1 MKTGLKAS
9 SITLALIGL
18 AALGVQPVL
27 VSMLIEVAHFSDS
40 GAGYIASADVFGIAA
55 TNAATTLAGHRWNW
69 RKLCVAGLLLMI
81 AGNLASIFS
90 GADAGSLMLSRFAS
104 GLGSGLLISRGY
116 AAAGLA
122 RNPGRMFG
130 YILAVSTAQVAA
142 ASFLLPRWSAT
153 GGVNVVFQ
161 YFVVLAVIGCL
172 FVRWMPAGGAAQP
185 SVGRAGA
192 ASMAECAFALGSAAT
207 LFLGLGIL
215 WPYLMQIGIS
225 AGIGA
230 ESAAIGLSVSQLAA
244 FAGALV
250 AAFGVRWLPAASLLI
265 AGLVVTIASTLLFQT
280 ATTGLG
286 YGLMASGFNGASNT
300 AMVLVMGAVAAA
312 DSDGRLIAAAVTAQ
326 TLGFALGPA
335 LAAAVV
341 TDGSY
346 LVAQVLSAVV
356 VATSL
361 VAALTVMLMRRA
373 RLTTS
378 AAQAAAPSRIITP

>member
-40 GAGYIASADVFGIAA
+40 GAGYIASAEVFGIAA

-69 RKLCVAGLLLMI
+69 RKLCVVGLLLMI

-161 YFVVLAVIGCL
+161 YFVVLAVIGS
-172 FVRWMPAGGAAQP
+172 RPWA
-185 SVGRAGA
+185 GRAQRRWRNA
-192 ASMAECAFALGSAAT
+192 HSPLAPQRRCFSDSAS
-207 LFLGLGIL
+207 
-215 WPYLMQIGIS
+215 
-225 AGIGA
+225 
-230 ESAAIGLSVSQLAA
+230 
-244 FAGALV
+244 
-250 AAFGVRWLPAASLLI
+250 
-265 AGLVVTIASTLLFQT
+265 
-280 ATTGLG
+280 
-286 YGLMASGFNGASNT
+286 SGP
-300 AMVLVMGAVAAA
+300 
-312 DSDGRLIAAAVTAQ
+312 I
-326 TLGFALGPA
+326 
-335 LAAAVV
+335 
-341 TDGSY
+341 
-346 LVAQVLSAVV
+346 
-356 VATSL
+356 
-361 VAALTVMLMRRA
+361 
-373 RLTTS
+373 
-378 AAQAAAPSRIITP
+378 